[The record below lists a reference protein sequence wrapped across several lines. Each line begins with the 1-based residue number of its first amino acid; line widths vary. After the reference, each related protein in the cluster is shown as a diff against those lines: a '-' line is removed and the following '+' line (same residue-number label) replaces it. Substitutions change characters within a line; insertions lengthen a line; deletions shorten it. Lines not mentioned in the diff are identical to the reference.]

1 MNKFK
6 ILIIFLLISLISV
19 GCNKNNT
26 ENQENKKDKVSLL
39 LDWVPNTNHTGI
51 FVAKEKGFYDDLNI
65 EIEILNPP
73 EDTVASLVAAEKADF
88 GISFQDGLAMALN
101 ENENFPVVSVAALV
115 QHNTS
120 GLISLKEKNIN
131 SFKDLEGKIYATWDD
146 LIEQETIKQ
155 VMENEGGDF
164 KKVELYHSVVTDA
177 ISAIQTNVD
186 AVWVFEGWDP
196 FVAKE
201 LGIDYNFIKF
211 SDTEEALDFY
221 TPVLISNEKFLKEN
235 PKLAKRFLEATK
247 KGYEYAIE
255 NPEDAAKILHKFAPE
270 YDINML
276 TESQKFLSSQYKN
289 DVDKWGYIDENRWNK
304 FFDWLYERKI
314 IQKNIAGKGFSNEYL
329 PN

>member
-235 PKLAKRFLEATK
+235 PKLAKKFLEATK